1 MNRRDFIRIAGAGT
15 AAALLPNHS
24 DAVEREPGIP
34 TPLPRQAAWQDFE
47 LGLVYHFDLD
57 VYMPGGHHHER
68 SRREKLDPGLYKP
81 SRLDTDQWL
90 EAAEAMGARYA
101 ILTATHH
108 QGFLQWQ
115 SDAYPF
121 GLKQTKWGDGKADI
135 VRDFVESCRKCGIA
149 PGLYIGIRFNAYW
162 QVYNYKVNG
171 GKGGDP
177 EKHARYMRVC
187 ERMVEELCSRY
198 GPLCEIW
205 FDGGVITPQ
214 QGGPDVLPI
223 VEKYQ
228 PNAVFY
234 HSLDRA
240 EHRWAGSESGTT
252 GYPCFSTMPTVASQ
266 IRAHADQKKR
276 ITLLKHGDPDG
287 KVWCPAM
294 ADAPIREHDWL
305 WVPDSEHKLRAVPD
319 TNGLIPEPDF
329 RRYAEFGREIRRRFE
344 RPLAQTEGRGTIVE
358 LALREPAEFNHVVIM
373 ENITRGERVRQYVVE
388 ALASGDKWR
397 KVCEGV
403 SIGHKRIQ
411 QFDPVKSAKVRLRIS
426 KSVAKPIIRNLAVYD
441 VT

>member
-1 MNRRDFIRIAGAGT
+1 
-15 AAALLPNHS
+15 PN
-24 DAVEREPGIP
+24 
-34 TPLPRQAAWQDFE
+34 
-47 LGLVYHFDLD
+47 
-57 VYMPGGHHHER
+57 
-68 SRREKLDPGLYKP
+68 LYNP
-81 SRLDTDQWL
+81 ARLNTDQWL
-90 EAAEAMGARYA
+90 EAAKAMGGRYA

-121 GLKQTKWGDGKADI
+121 GLKQTKWRNGKADI
-135 VRDFVESCRKCGIA
+135 VKDFVESCRKYDIK

-171 GKGGDP
+171 GKGGNQK
-177 EKHARYMRVC
+177 KHAQYMRVC
-187 ERMVEELCSRY
+187 EQIVEELCSRY

-205 FDGGVITPQ
+205 FDGGVVTPQ

-240 EHRWAGSESGTT
+240 EHRWAGSESGAT
-252 GYPCFSTMPTVASQ
+252 GYPCFSTMPSVASQ
-266 IRAHADQKKR
+266 IRAHTDQKKR

-287 KVWCPAM
+287 NVWCPAM

-305 WVPDSEHKLRAVPD
+305 WIPNSEHKLQPLDKLVDMYYKSAGRNANLIVGAVPD
-319 TNGLIPEPDF
+319 TDGLIPEADF
-329 RRYAEFGREIRRRFE
+329 ERYAEFGGEIRRRFN
-344 RPLAQTEGRGTIVE
+344 RPLARTEGQGTIVE
-358 LALREPAEFNHVVIM
+358 LKFKQPARFNHVVIM
-373 ENITRGERVRQYVVE
+373 EDIAQGERTREYVVE
-388 ALASGDKWR
+388 ALVSGGEWR
-397 KVCEGV
+397 NICDGI

-411 QFDPVKSAKVRLRIS
+411 HFESLEAAKVRLRIT
-426 KSVAKPIIRNLAVYD
+426 KSIARPIIRGLAAYN